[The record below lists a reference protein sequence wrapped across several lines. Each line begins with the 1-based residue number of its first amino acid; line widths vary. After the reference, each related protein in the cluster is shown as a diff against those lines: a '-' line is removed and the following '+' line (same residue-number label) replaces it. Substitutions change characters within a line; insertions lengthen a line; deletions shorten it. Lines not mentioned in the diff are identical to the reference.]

1 MAAGLRTDRA
11 EPMRVAIP
19 HNHPRAEV
27 RSRVKARS
35 HEIADFIPGGLATVT
50 TDWPSDD
57 RMALYVS
64 AMGQRI
70 DGAIDISDTEMV
82 ITIDLP
88 PALSFVESMIHGTM
102 EEKGRKLLR

>member
-1 MAAGLRTDRA
+1 
-11 EPMRVAIP
+11 MRVAIP
-19 HNHPRAEV
+19 HSLPPAEV
-27 RSRVKARS
+27 CSRIKARS
-35 HEIADFIPGGLATVT
+35 HEIADFIPGGLATVS

-70 DGAIDISDTEMV
+70 DGTIDITDSEMV

-88 PALSFVESMIHGTM
+88 PALSFVEGMIRGTM
-102 EEKGRKLLR
+102 EDKGRKLLR